1 MTRLA
6 LVVGIAY
13 ISLVRV
19 TAGELVVDHYGG
31 CCGCDQAVVGLTVAV
46 LYQVAVGAVIVAAV
60 IVDFLRPEV
69 LACMR

>member
-1 MTRLA
+1 M
-6 LVVGIAY
+6 GIAY

-31 CCGCDQAVVGLTVAV
+31 WCGCDQAVVVLTVAV
-46 LYQVAVGAVIVAAV
+46 LYDVVVGAVIIAAV
-60 IVDFLRPEV
+60 IVDYLRPEV

>member
-1 MTRLA
+1 M
-6 LVVGIAY
+6 GIAY

-31 CCGCDQAVVGLTVAV
+31 CCGCDQAVVVLTVAV
-46 LYQVAVGAVIVAAV
+46 LYDVVGAVIVAAV
-60 IVDFLRPEV
+60 IVDYLRPEV

>member
-1 MTRLA
+1 
-6 LVVGIAY
+6 VGIAY

-31 CCGCDQAVVGLTVAV
+31 CCGCDQAVVVLTVAV
-46 LYQVAVGAVIVAAV
+46 LFDVVVGAVIVAAV
-60 IVDFLRPEV
+60 IVDYLRPEV